1 MGAVE
6 DTRKILQDFLA
17 PELREIKV
25 RLDVVEK
32 RVDGVDRKID
42 KLDEK
47 IDRVSESLNS
57 KIDMVGG
64 TLNAKI
70 EKLNEKI
77 DRLEDKFDIMD
88 RRSEQRHDSLM
99 MQLGRMSNESE
110 ILERLARL
118 EGQRS
123 AQ

>member
-25 RLDVVEK
+25 RLEVLEK
-32 RVDGVDRKID
+32 RIDSVDRKVD

-47 IDRVSESLNS
+47 VN
-57 KIDMVGG
+57 G
-64 TLNAKI
+64 
-70 EKLNEKI
+70 
-77 DRLEDKFDIMD
+77 LENKFDLVE
-88 RRSEQRHDSLM
+88 RRSEQRHEAVM
-99 MQLGRMSNESE
+99 MALGRLVDYTE
-110 ILERLARL
+110 IRERVARL
-118 EGQRS
+118 EGQRP